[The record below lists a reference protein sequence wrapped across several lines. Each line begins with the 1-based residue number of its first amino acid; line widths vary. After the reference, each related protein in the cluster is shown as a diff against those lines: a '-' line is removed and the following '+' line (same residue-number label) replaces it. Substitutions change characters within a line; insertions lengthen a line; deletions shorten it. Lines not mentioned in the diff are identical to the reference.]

1 MKYGHI
7 IVILSA
13 VVTAAGV
20 GITGCHMIPQNTASE
35 STQES
40 AAESK
45 VTVRQGDKSICPYE
59 IVVSAMTYEKSAKAW
74 LSADG
79 ARLSHQ
85 LPQVADQ
92 LPDIQWR
99 DDFSVDL
106 PDDVSL
112 YYIDLFD
119 REYGSLERIYPD
131 GEKDGGDQTVNSMAG
146 FMEYVSE
153 LPSGAY
159 YISIAVNRNGRYV
172 ESEGE
177 YERFVNEYAFRLE
190 K

>member
-1 MKYGHI
+1 MKYGHT
-7 IVILSA
+7 IVILAA
-13 VVTAAGV
+13 VVTAV
-20 GITGCHMIPQNTASE
+20 GLGIMGCHMIPQNTASE

-45 VTVRQGDKSICPYE
+45 VTVRQGTESICPYE
-59 IVVSAMTYEKSAKAW
+59 MVVSAMTYEKSAKAW
-74 LSADG
+74 LCADG
-79 ARLSHQ
+79 AGLSHQ

-92 LPDIQWR
+92 LPDIQWKN
-99 DDFSVDL
+99 DFSVDI
-106 PDDVSL
+106 PDNVSL

-119 REYGSLERIYPD
+119 RDYESLDRIYPD

-153 LPSGAY
+153 LPAGTY

-177 YERFVNEYAFRLE
+177 YERCVNEYAFRLE